1 MTAVVFIATLPWLAV
16 AVAVAF
22 AVRIPPSLRSSD
34 TAPASGPPFP
44 SVRIVV
50 PARDEAEN
58 IGPCLRSLTL
68 QDYPEF
74 GITVVDDC
82 STDGTGR
89 IARSVA
95 PGHAGSV
102 EVLDGAPLPPG
113 WFGKS
118 WACAQGARG
127 ATEDLLLF
135 TDADTLHRPPLLG
148 LAVRA
153 LLEDE
158 ASALTLFGRQEL
170 GTFGERLVQPHLF
183 TLLGLRYRNLAGPL
197 GPERQG
203 DAVANGQYI
212 LVRRSAY
219 DEIGGHASL
228 RSEVVEDLRF
238 AQRLTG
244 AGHRLSPRTAGRWFS
259 TRMYRSFR
267 EVLDGWTKNLAIGAS
282 QSAGPLGRLAL
293 VAIMVYAVVAWV
305 VPPAVFAALAVAAGL
320 GVRVPGAA
328 LLWSGSASLAG
339 LLAWV
344 RVYGRSGV
352 PRRYALLFPLGA
364 AALAHITLRSAWRGH
379 RRVEWKGRR
388 YSGGEVLGESS

>member
-1 MTAVVFIATLPWLAV
+1 MNAALLIATLPWLVV
-16 AVAVAF
+16 AAAVAF
-22 AVRIPPSLRSSD
+22 SVWVP
-34 TAPASGPPFP
+34 PPFRAPDAARSGGPRPP

-50 PARDEAEN
+50 PARNEAEN
-58 IGPCLRSLTL
+58 IGSCLRSLTL
-68 QDYPEF
+68 QDYPDF
-74 GITVVDDC
+74 RITVVDDR

-89 IARSVA
+89 IARSLA
-95 PGHAGSV
+95 PGRARRV

-135 TDADTLHRPPLLG
+135 TDADTLHGPSLLG

-153 LLEDE
+153 LAEDE

-170 GTFGERLVQPHLF
+170 GSFGERLVQPHLF
-183 TLLGLRYRNLAGPL
+183 TLLGLRFRNLASPL

-219 DEIGGHASL
+219 DEIGGHESL

-244 AGHRLSPRTAGRWFS
+244 AGHRLGVRAAGQKFS
-259 TRMYRSFR
+259 TRMYHSLR

-282 QSAGPLGRLAL
+282 QSAGPWGRLAL
-293 VAIMVYAVVAWV
+293 VAILGYTVLAWV
-305 VPPAVFAALAVAAGL
+305 LPPAVFAVFAAAGAL
-320 GVRVPGAA
+320 GARWAGDV
-328 LLWSGSASLAG
+328 LLWSGAATLAG

-344 RVYGRSGV
+344 RAYGRNGV
-352 PRRYALLFPLGA
+352 SRRYALLFPLGA

-388 YSGGEVLGESS
+388 YSGSEVLGESG

>member
-1 MTAVVFIATLPWLAV
+1 MTAVLLIATLPWLAV
-16 AVAVAF
+16 AAAAAF
-22 AVRIPPSLRSSD
+22 AVWVPPPLRSPDMPPSADRQPS
-34 TAPASGPPFP
+34 

-50 PARDEAEN
+50 PARNEAEN

-68 QDYPEF
+68 QDYPDF
-74 GITVVDDC
+74 RITVVDDC

-89 IARSVA
+89 IARSIA
-95 PGHAGSV
+95 PGHARSV

-127 ATEDLLLF
+127 ATECLLLF
-135 TDADTLHRPPLLG
+135 TDADTLHGPSLLA

-153 LLEDE
+153 LAEDE
-158 ASALTLFGRQEL
+158 ASALTLFGKQEL
-170 GTFGERLVQPHLF
+170 VSFGERLVQPHLF
-183 TLLGLRYRNLAGPL
+183 TLLGLRFRNVGSPL

-219 DEIGGHASL
+219 DEIGGHVSL

-244 AGHRLSPRTAGRWFS
+244 AGHRLSLRTAGEGLS
-259 TRMYRSFR
+259 TRMYHSLR

-293 VAIMVYAVVAWV
+293 VAIMGYTVVAWV
-305 VPPAVFAALAVAAGL
+305 LPPAVFVLLVAAGTL
-320 GVRVPGAA
+320 NAWWPGGV
-328 LLWSGSASLAG
+328 LLWSGAATLAG
-339 LLAWV
+339 FLAWV

-388 YSGGEVLGESS
+388 YSGGEALGESG

>member
-1 MTAVVFIATLPWLAV
+1 MRA
-16 AVAVAF
+16 
-22 AVRIPPSLRSSD
+22 RSS
-34 TAPASGPPFP
+34 GPRLP

-50 PARDEAEN
+50 PARNEAEN
-58 IGPCLRSLTL
+58 IGPCLRSLAL
-68 QDYPEF
+68 QDYPDF
-74 GITVVDDC
+74 SITVVDDC

-89 IARSVA
+89 VARSVA
-95 PGHAGSV
+95 PGRARSV

-127 ATEDLLLF
+127 AGEDLLLF
-135 TDADTLHRPPLLG
+135 TDADTLHGPFILG

-153 LLEDE
+153 LAEDE
-158 ASALTLFGRQEL
+158 ASALTLFGRQDL
-170 GTFGERLVQPHLF
+170 VSFGERLVQPHLF
-183 TLLGLRYRNLAGPL
+183 TLLGLRFRNLARPL
-197 GPERQG
+197 GPEHRRN
-203 DAVANGQYI
+203 AVANGQYI

-219 DEIGGHASL
+219 DEIGGHAGL

-244 AGHRLSPRTAGRWFS
+244 AGHRLSVRTADEGFS
-259 TRMYRSFR
+259 TRMYHSFR

-282 QSAGPLGRLAL
+282 QSAGRWGRLAL
-293 VAIMVYAVVAWV
+293 VAIMVYTVFAWV
-305 VPPAVFAALAVAAGL
+305 LPPGVFAVLAAGGAL
-320 GVRVPGAA
+320 GARWSGAV
-328 LLWSGSASLAG
+328 LLWSGAATLAG

-344 RVYGRSGV
+344 RAYGRNGV
-352 PRRYALLFPLGA
+352 PRSYALLFPLGA

-388 YSGGEVLGESS
+388 YSGGEALGEPG

>member
-1 MTAVVFIATLPWLAV
+1 MTAVLLIATLPWLAIAAA
-16 AVAVAF
+16 AVF
-22 AVRIPPSLRSSD
+22 AVRIPPPLRPPD
-34 TAPASGPPFP
+34 TAHSSGPRHP

-50 PARDEAEN
+50 PARNEAEN

-68 QDYPEF
+68 QDYPDF
-74 GITVVDDC
+74 RITVVDDC

-95 PGHAGSV
+95 PGHARSV
-102 EVLDGAPLPPG
+102 DVLDGAPLPPG

-127 ATEDLLLF
+127 AGEDLLLF
-135 TDADTLHRPPLLG
+135 TDADTLHGPSLLG

-153 LLEDE
+153 LAGDE
-158 ASALTLFGRQEL
+158 VSALTLFGRQEL
-170 GTFGERLVQPHLF
+170 GSFGERLVQPHLF
-183 TLLGLRYRNLAGPL
+183 TLLGLRFRNLSSPL

-238 AQRLTG
+238 AQRLTA
-244 AGHRLSPRTAGRWFS
+244 AGHRLSVRTAGQEFS
-259 TRMYRSFR
+259 TRMYHSLR
-267 EVLDGWTKNLAIGAS
+267 EVLDGWTNNLAIGAS
-282 QSAGPLGRLAL
+282 QSAGPWGRLAL
-293 VAIMVYAVVAWV
+293 VAIMGYAVLAWV
-305 VPPAVFAALAVAAGL
+305 LPPAAFAVLAAAGAL
-320 GVRVPGAA
+320 GARWPAA
-328 LLWSGSASLAG
+328 VLLWSGTATLAG
-339 LLAWV
+339 LLAWA
-344 RVYGRSGV
+344 RTYGRAGV
-352 PRRYALLFPLGA
+352 PRRYALLYPLGA

-388 YSGGEVLGESS
+388 YSGGEALGESG

>member
-1 MTAVVFIATLPWLAV
+1 MTTVLLIATLPWLAV
-16 AVAVAF
+16 AAAAAF
-22 AVRIPPSLRSSD
+22 AVRVPPPLR
-34 TAPASGPPFP
+34 PPDKVRSTGRRPP
-44 SVRIVV
+44 SVRIIV
-50 PARDEAEN
+50 PARNEAEN

-68 QDYPEF
+68 QDYPDF
-74 GITVVDDC
+74 RITVVDDC

-95 PGHAGSV
+95 PAHARSV
-102 EVLDGAPLPPG
+102 EVLDGEPLPPG

-127 ATEDLLLF
+127 ADEDLLLF
-135 TDADTLHRPPLLG
+135 TDADTLHGPPLLG
-148 LAVRA
+148 RAVRTLA
-153 LLEDE
+153 EDE
-158 ASALTLFGRQEL
+158 VSALTLFGRQEL
-170 GTFGERLVQPHLF
+170 GSFGERLVQPHLF
-183 TLLGLRYRNLAGPL
+183 TLLGLRFRNLATPL
-197 GPERQG
+197 GPERQR

-212 LVRRSAY
+212 LVRRSVY

-244 AGHRLSPRTAGRWFS
+244 AGHRLSVRTAGQGFS
-259 TRMYRSFR
+259 TRMYHSLR

-282 QSAGPLGRLAL
+282 QSAGPWGRLAL
-293 VAIMVYAVVAWV
+293 VAIMGYAVVMWV
-305 VPPAVFAALAVAAGL
+305 LPPAVFAVLTAAGAL
-320 GVRVPGAA
+320 GARGPATV
-328 LLWSGSASLAG
+328 LLWSGAATLAG

-344 RVYGRSGV
+344 RAYGRSGV

-388 YSGGEVLGESS
+388 YSGGEALGESG